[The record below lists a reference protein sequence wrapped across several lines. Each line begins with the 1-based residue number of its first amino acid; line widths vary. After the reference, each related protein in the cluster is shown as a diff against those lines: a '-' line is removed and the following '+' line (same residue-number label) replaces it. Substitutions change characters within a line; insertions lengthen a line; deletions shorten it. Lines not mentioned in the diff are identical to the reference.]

1 MPWEDDED
9 SGSDPEI
16 EQKRETRAEKEPSPE
31 PKKRGRR
38 RRAGDDD
45 EEEKGGDAGEST
57 AQPISRK
64 VSGWGEDDG
73 GGFVRK
79 AVGGGRG
86 SDGMDY
92 SATKESG
99 TAGKRKGRNRHFD
112 DDGAD
117 DIMII
122 PDLDEDMGDDA
133 DDITLQVA
141 AAPKNINRRVAS
153 LHELDSDLKYSVSSA
168 ENGIDLSLLTTNLVP
183 PGKCLEVDEVWDF
196 GGLLQSVT
204 QEFHKERELD
214 LDNEGAGGEGSVGG
228 GASGSDGAAER
239 KFAQA
244 ADLDGG
250 KDLKEEDARKMDEVL
265 GTGGGGKVR
274 KESGRRRRNA

>member
-1 MPWEDDED
+1 MD
-9 SGSDPEI
+9 S
-16 EQKRETRAEKEPSPE
+16 
-31 PKKRGRR
+31 
-38 RRAGDDD
+38 
-45 EEEKGGDAGEST
+45 
-57 AQPISRK
+57 
-64 VSGWGEDDG
+64 
-73 GGFVRK
+73 
-79 AVGGGRG
+79 
-86 SDGMDY
+86 

-141 AAPKNINRRVAS
+141 AAPKNTNRRVAS

-183 PGKCLEVDEVWDF
+183 PGKCLEGDEVWDF

-214 LDNEGAGGEGSVGG
+214 LDNEGDAGVGGDGSAGGTGG
-228 GASGSDGAAER
+228 GADGAAER
-239 KFAQA
+239 KVAQDA
-244 ADLDGG
+244 AVDGG

-265 GTGGGGKVR
+265 GTGGGSPVKREG
-274 KESGRRRRNA
+274 GRRRRTA